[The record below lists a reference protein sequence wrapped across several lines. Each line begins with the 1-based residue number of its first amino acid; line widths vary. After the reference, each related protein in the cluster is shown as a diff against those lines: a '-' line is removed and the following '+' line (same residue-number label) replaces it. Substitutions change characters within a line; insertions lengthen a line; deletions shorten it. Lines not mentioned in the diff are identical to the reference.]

1 MASARRTDKA
11 GLLVSGREEN
21 HGQMESQ
28 SEKTNEQNTAAMA
41 EELRQ
46 LLERVRTNLMNDASE
61 KKVSIADFV
70 RLNQMYRELED
81 LTPGEIRVLWVRND
95 DTSSET

>member
-1 MASARRTDKA
+1 
-11 GLLVSGREEN
+11 
-21 HGQMESQ
+21 MESQ

-46 LLERVRTNLMNDASE
+46 LLERVRTNLMNDANE
-61 KKVSIADFV
+61 KEVSIADFV

>member
-1 MASARRTDKA
+1 
-11 GLLVSGREEN
+11 
-21 HGQMESQ
+21 MESQ
-28 SEKTNEQNTAAMA
+28 SEKRNEQNKAAMA

-46 LLERVRTNLMNDASE
+46 LLERVRTNLMNDANE

>member
-1 MASARRTDKA
+1 
-11 GLLVSGREEN
+11 
-21 HGQMESQ
+21 MESQ

-46 LLERVRTNLMNDASE
+46 LLERVRTNLMNDANE

-70 RLNQMYRELED
+70 RLNQMYPELED
-81 LTPGEIRVLWVRND
+81 LTPGRFE
-95 DTSSET
+95 SYG

>member
-1 MASARRTDKA
+1 
-11 GLLVSGREEN
+11 
-21 HGQMESQ
+21 MESQ

-46 LLERVRTNLMNDASE
+46 LLERVRTNLMNDANE

-70 RLNQMYRELED
+70 RLNQMYPELED

>member
-1 MASARRTDKA
+1 
-11 GLLVSGREEN
+11 
-21 HGQMESQ
+21 MESQ

-46 LLERVRTNLMNDASE
+46 LLERVRTNLMNDANE

-70 RLNQMYRELED
+70 RLNQMYSELED

-95 DTSSET
+95 DTSFET

>member
-1 MASARRTDKA
+1 
-11 GLLVSGREEN
+11 
-21 HGQMESQ
+21 MESQ
-28 SEKTNEQNTAAMA
+28 SEKTNEENKAAMA

-46 LLERVRTNLMNDASE
+46 LLERVRTSLMSDANE
-61 KKVSIADFV
+61 KKVSVADFV

-95 DTSSET
+95 DASFET

>member
-1 MASARRTDKA
+1 
-11 GLLVSGREEN
+11 
-21 HGQMESQ
+21 
-28 SEKTNEQNTAAMA
+28 
-41 EELRQ
+41 
-46 LLERVRTNLMNDASE
+46 MNDANE